1 MLKCVYSEHS
11 IGIMLFILTLTI
23 YSYTYVNVVDYEA
36 LELHWHPR
44 VLAQLALFNSWQRSD
59 CPVQVPP
66 EAGGRGV
73 PLVGGPVEA
82 GGSVKAPVGGIVD
95 RVGLVL
101 ESELTHKQRP
111 VSSS

>member
-1 MLKCVYSEHS
+1 M
-11 IGIMLFILTLTI
+11 
-23 YSYTYVNVVDYEA
+23 
-36 LELHWHPR
+36 
-44 VLAQLALFNSWQRSD
+44 LAQLALFNSWQCSD
-59 CPVQVPP
+59 RPVQVPP

-101 ESELTHKQRP
+101 ESVGGIVDRVGLVLESELTHKQRP